1 MATTGVIKFDGIAVV
16 TVEANMMEKS
26 MSARAAF
33 VNTKTGESH
42 GFTDGSGHV
51 WSPETKIALATL
63 VSLMERDLGNL
74 HFTSSSSDPVA
85 ASAKTETG
93 GIGEHVGDTT
103 PST

>member
-16 TVEANMMEKS
+16 TVEVNMMEKS

-51 WSPETKIALATL
+51 WSPETKVALANL
-63 VSLMERDLGNL
+63 VALMERDLGSL
-74 HFTSSSSDPVA
+74 HFVDSPANPAA
-85 ASAKTETG
+85 ASTKAETG
-93 GIGEHVGDTT
+93 GLGEHVGDTT